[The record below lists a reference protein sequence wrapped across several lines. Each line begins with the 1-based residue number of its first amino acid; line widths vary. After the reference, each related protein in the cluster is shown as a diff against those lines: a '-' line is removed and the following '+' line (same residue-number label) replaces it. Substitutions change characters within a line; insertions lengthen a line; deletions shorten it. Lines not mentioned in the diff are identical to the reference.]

1 MRKGRINNSE
11 KNNEE
16 LAEGIKIV
24 NNYKERKKK
33 ERDKRIKEI
42 SKVRKNKGEKSDT
55 KIKSFITCIIFIL
68 VIFITYIFFNYGPL
82 FGISMNRNIG
92 IDDKNKIDIVSTD
105 SNIYNEYCSDLLIY
119 SNQKIMTY
127 NSRGK
132 KNWEYELSSKFTPNI
147 YIKENFMI
155 VSNNSNGKIYLFE
168 NKKEIL
174 NTKIDGQIDEIFLDC
189 DGNYVVEYS
198 TSGYKKVLG
207 VYSKKGKNLYNA
219 YLSSNPIVNLKILN
233 NAKQLIIVQT
243 NTDTFKSGLTISII
257 DSLNDNQIKTIATLD
272 NNFIYDLTI
281 QKRNIIML
289 LDDRIVKCNID
300 TKEIAD
306 ICNFD
311 SSQMMFVSLS
321 NNYYSTLSK
330 ELSQQNLGKYSI
342 VSNRFDNTNIS
353 ITKIEDSPKIFKSYK
368 VLNYLVYQD
377 FLQVV
382 NKWGIEVKNIELDFP
397 PKNIVAFNNG
407 KTLALIYSNK
417 IYNINI

>member
-1 MRKGRINNSE
+1 MRRGRINNSE
-11 KNNEE
+11 INNEE
-16 LAEGIKIV
+16 LSEGIKIV

-33 ERDKRIKEI
+33 ERDKRIKET
-42 SKVRKNKGEKSDT
+42 SKVRKNKEEKNYT
-55 KIKSFITCIIFIL
+55 KIKPFITCIIFVL

-82 FGISMNRNIG
+82 FGISINRNIG

-105 SNIYNEYCSDLLIY
+105 SDIYNAYCSDLLIY

-147 YIKENFMI
+147 YIKEKFMI

-168 NKKEIL
+168 DKKEIL
-174 NTKIDGQIDEIFLDC
+174 NTKIDGQIDEIFLDSN
-189 DGNYVVEYS
+189 GNYVVEYS
-198 TSGYKKVLG
+198 TSGYKKVVG

-233 NAKQLIIVQT
+233 NAKQLVIVQT
-243 NTDTFKSGLTISII
+243 NTDTFKLGLTISII
-257 DSLNDNQIKTIATLD
+257 DSSNDNQINTIATLD

-300 TKEIAD
+300 TKDMVD
-306 ICNFD
+306 IYNFD

-330 ELSQQNLGKYSI
+330 ELSQQNSGGYSI
-342 VSNRFDNTNIS
+342 VSSRFDNTNIS
-353 ITKIEDSPKIFKSYK
+353 TTKIEDSPKMFKSYK

-382 NKWGIEVKNIELDFP
+382 NKWGIEVKNIKLDFP
-397 PKNIVAFNNG
+397 PKNVVVFNDG